1 MNFTEEEQKA
11 IRDKREEDKYWE
23 ELHEA
28 HNRITNGIA
37 NNKVRSGERA
47 IWELMQNARDLA
59 KEQPAITEIRLSDSH
74 FTFKHKGLPFTLKT
88 LESLIKQRSSKY
100 DEKGSSVGRYG
111 TGFMTTHVFSLKVHV
126 AGCCQIECGDKNL
139 YVPLPDDFVLDR
151 SIEDD
156 EKFVEEMD
164 RELKIVDALISK
176 EGQVEPIE
184 WTQFTYPINEDQK
197 ERISKQIST
206 TTKLM
211 PFVLL
216 FNERIK
222 ECTII
227 DETKGTTDY
236 YTKEDEKEV
245 PCDYD
250 DNIHFVTTKINYIH
264 NGKKDDDIVLYSL
277 RSADNNDQIVIP
289 PLPLGFND
297 TDTIPSQFLFF
308 PLLGTEH
315 WGANFIF
322 HSSRL
327 YPTEPRDSYQLPE
340 DNNALVS
347 RYKHNEMVL
356 DELFEMLFDYYRNN
370 SNKQNLPLSF
380 ADISFISDGNQRAK
394 DDIQKEYYKKL
405 QNKFVSEFF
414 TYKIF
419 PVKTTRENGTIIE
432 EYKALSDPKAV
443 KLLHPDIY
451 QELTDEQIQKY
462 ESVLINY
469 ANKAAKIPSDNVLEW
484 SRVVANWEVDDKC
497 YVTLKDICENIKEK
511 GNELHTFLLLLKDLG
526 QVGYDAMANYAL
538 IPNRESVLYKRGSL
552 RDGKTINADLYNMA
566 KPILGPKASILV
578 DPYYADVYDFSEYT
592 RSQLRD
598 EVKSSIDEL
607 RKLTINQQTPKLLET
622 LEGTTT
628 IEQLISYCSGSSSD
642 EENFRIRVV
651 KSISDL
657 YDVLFKKTLI
667 PNVPNDQT
675 ELYESAFNYLV
686 ENTML
691 MLSLKSKE
699 WLTTDL
705 NYERNHEYLLR
716 FVKEY
721 STSINKENR
730 ERMRKYGIFPNQV
743 GEMCLCSQ
751 LKKNL
756 SIIPDFSG
764 LYLDVVGEDLHIE
777 WVDDDFCNIHFNEEG
792 NDYVSFVE
800 MKPLEAGLK
809 VEQILRKYLE
819 DKRRQDDD
827 FKFEDKYEKALTIIV
842 NKLENGYWKEY
853 FDYFG
858 QENNLRNVSYEI
870 GSKEQKDALYRI
882 KISTNQKTLDR
893 LADIAS
899 SPDLNEILEN
909 VESKLEREKERK
921 RQFVF
926 TYAIGKHIEDI
937 LRNEIS
943 EEISCDPYEYE
954 TLDEQ
959 QGQDMV
965 IRYKGSPLFYL
976 ESKAKWSFSDPAHM
990 SSLQM
995 KQAVRHKDNYA
1006 LLCVDCTPDTGA
1018 KISPDATE
1026 DQVRESRSDIFAHTS
1041 VHNNIGKLLFDTI
1054 GIQVKHEDD
1063 STIDEKMTIKI
1074 YSNYSC
1080 NITKEIFI
1088 SGKSFSIFMDD
1099 LKNYLRQIVESNK

>member
-1 MNFTEEEQKA
+1 M
-11 IRDKREEDKYWE
+11 
-23 ELHEA
+23 
-28 HNRITNGIA
+28 
-37 NNKVRSGERA
+37 
-47 IWELMQNARDLA
+47 
-59 KEQPAITEIRLSDSH
+59 
-74 FTFKHKGLPFTLKT
+74 
-88 LESLIKQRSSKY
+88 
-100 DEKGSSVGRYG
+100 
-111 TGFMTTHVFSLKVHV
+111 
-126 AGCCQIECGDKNL
+126 
-139 YVPLPDDFVLDR
+139 
-151 SIEDD
+151 
-156 EKFVEEMD
+156 
-164 RELKIVDALISK
+164 
-176 EGQVEPIE
+176 
-184 WTQFTYPINEDQK
+184 
-197 ERISKQIST
+197 
-206 TTKLM
+206 
-211 PFVLL
+211 
-216 FNERIK
+216 
-222 ECTII
+222 
-227 DETKGTTDY
+227 
-236 YTKEDEKEV
+236 
-245 PCDYD
+245 
-250 DNIHFVTTKINYIH
+250 
-264 NGKKDDDIVLYSL
+264 
-277 RSADNNDQIVIP
+277 IP
-289 PLPLGFND
+289 PLPIGFDD
-297 TDTIPSQFLFF
+297 TNTIPSQFLFF

-315 WGANFIF
+315 FGTNFIF

-356 DELFEMLFDYYRNN
+356 DELYEMLFNYYRNDT
-370 SNKQNLPLSF
+370 NKQNLPLSF
-380 ADISFISDGNQRAK
+380 ADISFLSDGTLKAK

-414 TYKIF
+414 TYKLF
-419 PVKTTRENGTIIE
+419 PVKFTKEDGSIVE
-432 EYKALSDPKAV
+432 EYKSLSNPEDV

-451 QELTDEQIQKY
+451 QGLSEEQIQKY

-469 ANKAAKIPSDNVLEW
+469 AKKTAKIPSCNILEW
-484 SRVVANWEVDDKC
+484 SRVAANWGVEDKC

-538 IPNRESVLYKRGSL
+538 IPNREGDLLKRGSL
-552 RDGKTINADLYNMA
+552 CDGKTINADLYNLA
-566 KPILGPKASILV
+566 KPILGAKASILV

-598 EVKSSIDEL
+598 EVKSSIEEL
-607 RKLTINQQTPKLLET
+607 RKLTINQEIPTLLEA

-642 EENFRIRVV
+642 EDNFRVRVV
-651 KSISDL
+651 KTISDL
-657 YDVLFKKTLI
+657 YDVSFKKTLI

-675 ELYESAFNYLV
+675 ELYESAFNFLV

-691 MLSLKSKE
+691 MVSLKGKE
-699 WLTTDL
+699 WLTTDI
-705 NYERNHEYLLR
+705 NHDRNHERLLR

-756 SIIPDFSG
+756 SIKPDFSG
-764 LYLDVVGEDLHIE
+764 LFLDVVGEDLHND
-777 WVDDDFCNIHFNEEG
+777 WVDDDFCDIHFNEEG
-792 NDYVSFVE
+792 GEFTSFVE

-809 VEQILRKYLE
+809 VEQILRKYLD
-819 DKRRQDDD
+819 DKRKQDID
-827 FKFEDKYEKALTIIV
+827 FVCEDKYEKALTIIV
-842 NKLENGYWKEY
+842 NKLENGYWAEY
-853 FDYFG
+853 FDYFA
-858 QENNLRNVSYEI
+858 QENNLRNVSYEM

-882 KISTNQKTLDR
+882 KISTNQQTLNK

-899 SPDLNEILEN
+899 SPNLNEILEK
-909 VESKLEREKERK
+909 VESRLEREKERK

-937 LRNEIS
+937 LRSEIS
-943 EEISCDPYEYE
+943 EEISCAPYEYE

-965 IRYKGSPLFYL
+965 IRYKESPLFYL
-976 ESKAKWSFSDPAHM
+976 ESKAKWSFSDSAHM
-990 SSLQM
+990 SSMQM
-995 KQAVRHKDNYA
+995 KQAVRHQDRYA

-1026 DQVRESRSDIFAHTS
+1026 EQVRASRSDIFEHTY
-1041 VHNNIGKLLFDTI
+1041 VHNNIGKLLSDTI

-1063 STIDEKMTIKI
+1063 STIDEKKTIKI

-1080 NITKEIFI
+1080 NITKDIFI
-1088 SGKSFSIFMDD
+1088 SGMPFSNFVCE
-1099 LKNYLRQIVESNK
+1099 LKNYLKQVVDINK